1 MLKDPYGQCQ
11 SMEEKLMPDA
21 QNGERSILV
30 VGGGMSGLSTALEAA
45 EAGFQ
50 VYVVERE
57 PYLGGRVSRM
67 NKYFPKLC
75 PPNCGLEINFRRIKN
90 NPLIRF
96 FTMTEVEKIEGE
108 AGNFDITLKS
118 SPRYVNEK
126 CTGCGACA
134 EAATTEIPNGFN
146 YGLDTVKAA
155 YLPHEFAFPM
165 RYVLAPEVLGTEEA
179 DKIKAACQYGAIDL
193 EMQPTSFDLK
203 VGAIVWAAGW
213 EPYDAGKIA
222 YYGFGKHKNVISNV
236 MMERLA
242 AHNGPTGGKIV
253 RLSDNSEVQKI
264 AFVQCAGSRDEN
276 HLPYCSGVCCL
287 ASLKQ
292 ATYLLEQNPEAKATI
307 FYIDI
312 RALGKFE
319 EFFTKVQA
327 DERVTLIKGKAGEI
341 TEDPQTGL
349 VTVQVEDQ
357 TTGKILKDEFDLVVL
372 ATGMVPGTASSK
384 VPADVAYDEHGFILG
399 DQAVG
404 GIFGAGCVRRP
415 VDVATSVQDAT
426 AAALK
431 AIQATF
437 RR

>member
-1 MLKDPYGQCQ
+1 MA
-11 SMEEKLMPDA
+11 EV

-30 VGGGMSGLSTALEAA
+30 VGGGMSGLTAALEAA

-50 VYVVERE
+50 VFIVEKE
-57 PYLGGRVSRM
+57 AYLGGRVARM

-96 FTMTEVEKIEGE
+96 FTMTEVEKITGE
-108 AGNFDITLKS
+108 AGNFDVALKVA
-118 SPRYVNEK
+118 PRYVNEK
-126 CTGCGACA
+126 CTGCGLCA
-134 EAATTEIPNGFN
+134 EAATTEIANSFN
-146 YGLDTVKAA
+146 YGLDTIKAA
-155 YLPHEFAFPM
+155 YLPHDFAFPM
-165 RYVLAPEVLGTEEA
+165 RYVIAPEVIGSEEA
-179 DKIKAACQYGAIDL
+179 NQIKAACPYGAVDL
-193 EMQPTSFDLK
+193 DMRPASFDLK
-203 VGAIVWAAGW
+203 VGAIVWATGW
-213 EPYDAGKIA
+213 EPYEAAKIA
-222 YYGFGKHKNVISNV
+222 YYGFGKNKNVITNV
-236 MMERLA
+236 IMERLA
-242 AHNGPTGGKIV
+242 AQNGPTGGKIA
-253 RLSDNSEVQKI
+253 RPSDGAPVNKI

-276 HLPYCSGVCCL
+276 HLPYCSGICCL

-292 ATYLLEQNPEAKATI
+292 ATYLLEQNPAANATI

-312 RALGKFE
+312 RALGKYEDFY
-319 EFFTKVQA
+319 TKVQA
-327 DERVTLIKGKAGEI
+327 DERVALIKGKAGEI
-341 TEDPQTGL
+341 TENPQTGM

-357 TTGKILKDEFDLVVL
+357 ATGKIVKDEFDLVVL
-372 ATGMVPGTASSK
+372 AAGMVPGSASCK

-399 DQAVG
+399 SQPVA
-404 GIFGAGCVRRP
+404 GIIGAGCVRKP

>member
-1 MLKDPYGQCQ
+1 MA
-11 SMEEKLMPDA
+11 EA
-21 QNGERSILV
+21 QKGERSILV
-30 VGGGMSGLSTALEAA
+30 VGGGMSGLSAALEAA

-50 VYVVERE
+50 VYIVEKE
-57 PYLGGRVSRM
+57 PYLGGRVARM

-96 FTMTEVEKIEGE
+96 FTMAEVEKIEGQ
-108 AGNFDITLKS
+108 AGNFDVVVKLN
-118 SPRYVNEK
+118 PRYVNEK
-126 CTGCGACA
+126 CTGCGMCSD
-134 EAATTEIPNGFN
+134 AATTEVPNPFN
-146 YGLDTVKAA
+146 YGLDMTKAV

-179 DKIKAACQYGAIDL
+179 EKIKAACPYGAVDL
-193 EMQPTSFDLK
+193 EMQPASFDLK

-213 EPYDAGKIA
+213 EPYEAAKIA
-222 YYGFGKHKNVISNV
+222 YYGFEKNKNVITNV

-242 AHNGPTGGKIV
+242 AHNGPTGGRIV
-253 RLSDNSEVQKI
+253 RLSDNAEVKKV

-292 ATYLLEQNPEAKATI
+292 ATYLLEQYPDAQATI

-312 RALGKFE
+312 RALGKYE
-319 EFFTKVQA
+319 DFFTKVQA
-327 DERVTLIKGKAGEI
+327 DERVILIKGKAGEI
-341 TEDPQTGL
+341 TQDSANGL

-357 TTGKILKDEFDLVVL
+357 STGKILKDQFDLVVL
-372 ATGMVPGTASSK
+372 ATGMVPGTAENK
-384 VPADVAYDEHGFILG
+384 VPAEVAYDEHGFMLTG
-399 DQAVG
+399 QSTS
-404 GIFGAGCVRRP
+404 GIIGAGCVKRP

>member
-1 MLKDPYGQCQ
+1 MA
-11 SMEEKLMPDA
+11 EA

-30 VGGGMSGLSTALEAA
+30 VGGGMSGLSAALEAA

-50 VYVVERE
+50 VYIAEKE
-57 PYLGGRVSRM
+57 PYLGGRVARM

-96 FTMTEVEKIEGE
+96 FTMAEVEKVEGE
-108 AGNFDITLKS
+108 AGNFDVTLKC

-126 CTGCGACA
+126 CTGCGDCA
-134 EAATTEIPNGFN
+134 EAASTEIANPFN
-146 YGLDTVKAA
+146 YGLDNIKAA

-179 DKIKAACQYGAIDL
+179 EKIKAACPYGAIDL
-193 EMQPTSFDLK
+193 EMQPASFDLK
-203 VGAIVWAAGW
+203 VGAIVWATGW
-213 EPYDAGKIA
+213 EPYEAAKIA
-222 YYGFGKHKNVISNV
+222 YYGFEKNKNVITNV

-242 AHNGPTGGKIV
+242 SHNGPTGGRIV
-253 RLSDNSEVQKI
+253 RLSDQADVKKI

-292 ATYLLEQNPEAKATI
+292 ATYLLEQDPNALATI

-312 RALGKFE
+312 RALGKYE
-319 EFFTKVQA
+319 DFFTKVQA

-341 TEDPQTGL
+341 TQDPATGL

-357 TTGKILKDEFDLVVL
+357 SSGKILKDQFDLVVL
-372 ATGMVPGTASSK
+372 ATGMVPATARTK
-384 VPADVAYDEHGFILG
+384 VPAELAYDEYGFILAG
-399 DQAVG
+399 QPAA
-404 GIFGAGCVRRP
+404 GIIGAGCVKRP
-415 VDVATSVQDAT
+415 VDVAASVQDAT